1 MLQMIRN
8 IIKKREGGCTT
19 VRSVQLRQAK
29 LWQMGSNGGNGVNGC
44 NGGNGND
51 GSGNGGICIR
61 YSYCNIASG

>member
-29 LWQMGSNGGNGVNGC
+29 LWQMGSNGGNGC
-44 NGGNGND
+44 NGNGN
-51 GSGNGGICIR
+51 SGICIR
-61 YSYCNIASG
+61 YTYCKIASG